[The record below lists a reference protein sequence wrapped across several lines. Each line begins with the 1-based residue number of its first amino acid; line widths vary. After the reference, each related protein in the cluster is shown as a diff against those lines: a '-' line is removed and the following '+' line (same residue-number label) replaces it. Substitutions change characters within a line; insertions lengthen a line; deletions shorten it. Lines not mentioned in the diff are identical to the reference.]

1 MLSRLPSTLSTRL
14 AGTQQAGVQ
23 ISRWTNRPSG
33 SRPKHSKDS
42 AVTAPSPTSR
52 RQHDLATSPST
63 PSRTTLMASIATVQK
78 TVPAFRPLYDTAYFE
93 AAA

>member
-1 MLSRLPSTLSTRL
+1 MTALELQSSV
-14 AGTQQAGVQ
+14 QADLQHIPRGDVSQ
-23 ISRWTNRPSG
+23 NVLRDIYIQ
-33 SRPKHSKDS
+33 
-42 AVTAPSPTSR
+42 R